1 MPTHYIYLA
10 VAIISEVI
18 ATTSLKAAENFTRP
32 LPSVITVV
40 GYIITFWFL
49 SLALK
54 TMPTGIAYAIWSG
67 VGIVLITVLS
77 WILFKQSLDLPALI
91 GMGLIILGVIV
102 INLFST
108 SVSH

>member
-32 LPSVITVV
+32 LPSVITVA

-67 VGIVLITVLS
+67 IGIVLITVLS
-77 WILFKQSLDLPALI
+77 WVLFKQSLDLPALI

-108 SVSH
+108 SVTH